1 MISNYEKQYIAILKD
16 VLKNGYYD
24 NNRTGIPTYKLPHK
38 IMEIDLQKEFPILK
52 SKFVAF
58 KTSVKEMLWIYK
70 DQSNDVTKL
79 HEQNVHIWDKWV
91 DENNTIGLAYGYQIG
106 KYKQIDNLINT
117 LKTNPQDRRMIM
129 SMWNIEDLDKM
140 ILQPCCFQTLWDVT
154 DGQLN
159 CMLIQRSG
167 DFPIGVP
174 FNTTQYAVLTHLIA
188 QVTNLKVGKL
198 THIINNCHIYE
209 NQIEGVKEQISAY
222 EKLINCK
229 NSDDEELKEVF
240 NSIPQLELD
249 KDITDFYD
257 FTIDKINLINYKSL
271 KKIKM
276 PVAK

>member
-1 MISNYEKQYIAILKD
+1 
-16 VLKNGYYD
+16 
-24 NNRTGIPTYKLPHK
+24 
-38 IMEIDLQKEFPILK
+38 MEIDLQKEFPILK

-249 KDITDFYD
+249 KDVTDFYD